1 MSSHSNRS
9 RATEARRPAPGTVS
23 LRPAVPADLGTLRRW
38 DEDPAVRGA
47 LIDAD
52 WGWEKELQR
61 HPPWRE
67 WLIAEA
73 AGKPIG
79 FIQIIDPENEE
90 SRYWGCM
97 DPGQRA
103 IDIWIG
109 EPAARNRGLG
119 AQMMALALQRCFA
132 DPAVHTVLVDP
143 LASNAPAHRF
153 YERLG
158 FEFVVERAFGDHR
171 CRVYKL
177 TRKNTPAP
185 N

>member
-1 MSSHSNRS
+1 V
-9 RATEARRPAPGTVS
+9 T
-23 LRPAVPADLGTLRRW
+23 LRPAAPADAALLRRW
-38 DEDPAVRGA
+38 DEDPVVRDA
-47 LIDAD
+47 LIDVD
-52 WGWEKELQR
+52 WGWERELQR

-73 AGKPIG
+73 DGRPVG

-90 SRYWGCM
+90 SCYWGCM
-97 DPGQRA
+97 GRGQRA
-103 IDIWIG
+103 IDIWVG
-109 EPAARNRGLG
+109 EAEARRRGYG
-119 AQMMALALQRCFA
+119 AQMMSLALERCFA

-143 LASNAPAHRF
+143 LATNTRAHRF

-171 CRVYKL
+171 CRVYRL
-177 TRKNTPAP
+177 TRKAPAAA